1 MQGSNRENIKLS
13 IIIPYYN
20 CYKYFIKLLEVLI
33 PQITEEIEVLIIDD
47 GCHENGRPGSLIN
60 KGESI

>member
-20 CYKYFIKLLEVLI
+20 N
-33 PQITEEIEVLIIDD
+33 
-47 GCHENGRPGSLIN
+47 NGRTESLVN
-60 KGESI
+60 KGENL